1 MADEQQVDVW
11 PTPRRVERGAGSV
24 TLRPDRWCVV
34 GQPGSFAAEIVARR
48 LGAPL
53 AGQPA
58 PGLTPVRM
66 LVQPDAEFARG
77 LSRDQR
83 PEAYT
88 LEVRPDGVTALAAEP
103 EGLLR
108 AAATVLQLARDANG
122 GVALPMLSLTDYPAF
137 RFRCAADWLINVECN
152 RWAYDWGDG
161 LEAVCARLE
170 RKLDQCFRYKIN
182 QVWFDGFGW
191 DLDRTPHYAELVRHC
206 TGYARRR
213 GIRLTFAGYAAG
225 YGTAYQR
232 SEIYRCGY
240 HGQVYLNRRPYPD
253 GPEYLCCGMAGH
265 AESRRYGTCP
275 SNEALQAA
283 KLAELER
290 FVSVVQPGFLY
301 LHDID
306 TGTFEESRRAW
317 LLRCDDCR
325 RRWPSDEL
333 TDLRGQAGAL
343 ALWFRRVRDHLGALP
358 ADGDYDPARDLTLI
372 FTSPVYSHRLE
383 PGQPEVWRREVEY
396 FGLLSSL
403 IGPAAGVE
411 FAIREQL
418 LDPDGTP
425 RVGQLR
431 RALDQAGCGH
441 GVHVIAFA
449 GGDNYNSDDLTNVS
463 ATMAPVYSGA
473 ESVCLSNGGV
483 HEDPVQLLNAELLWA
498 GAASPWAECLTD
510 AAAADALFDA
520 VASGTH
526 RPESIF
532 GEGGLLHRAC
542 ERLWGEAAGGRMR
555 LAYLSGDPT
564 RGPVARI
571 WWTITREVRRLAGD
585 VIRPERTPAEL
596 HELWLRRTEATEQ
609 ALVQAEAAQA
619 LTHDPDVAWFAH
631 CLEVGRRFAV
641 VLAMSYGRRD
651 GEADDGRLGAALD
664 ELEAY
669 LDDHHQF
676 AATDVLGGD
685 PGSWRETLALLRD
698 LAIAAG

>member
-1 MADEQQVDVW
+1 MASDPLVEVW

-34 GQPGSFAAEIVARR
+34 GQPGSFAAEILARR
-48 LGAPL
+48 LGLPI
-53 AGQPA
+53 AGRPA
-58 PGLTPVRM
+58 PGWSTVR
-66 LVQPDAEFARG
+66 LVVDGEAEFARG
-77 LSRDQR
+77 LPLDER
-83 PEAYT
+83 PEAYA
-88 LEVRPDGVTALAAEP
+88 LSVRPDGVTAMAAEP
-103 EGLLR
+103 EGLPR
-108 AAATVLQLARDANG
+108 AAATLLQLARDTDG
-122 GVALPMLSLTDYPAF
+122 GVTLPVLRLTDRPAF
-137 RFRCAADWLINVECN
+137 RYRCAADWLINVECN

-161 LEAVCARLE
+161 LEAVRARLE

-191 DLDRTPHYAELVRHC
+191 DLDRTPHYAELMRHC

-213 GIRLTFAGYAAG
+213 GVRLTFAGYAAG

-283 KLAELER
+283 KLAELAR
-290 FVSVVQPGFLY
+290 FVSTVQPGFLY

-317 LLRCDDCR
+317 LLRCDACR

-333 TDLRGQAGAL
+333 ADPRGQAGAM
-343 ALWFRRVRDHLGALP
+343 ALWFRTLRDHLGSLP
-358 ADGDYDPARDLTLI
+358 AAGDYDPARDLTLI
-372 FTSPVYSHRLE
+372 FCAPVYSHRLE

-418 LDPDGTP
+418 LDPDGAP
-425 RVGQLR
+425 RVAQLR

-441 GVHVIAFA
+441 GSQVIAFA
-449 GGDNYNSDDLTNVS
+449 GGDNYNSDDLVNVS
-463 ATMAPVYSGA
+463 ATLAPVYAGA

-483 HEDPVQLLNAELLWA
+483 HEDPVQLLNAELLWS
-498 GAASPWAECLTD
+498 GAASPWAVRLTD
-510 AAAADALFDA
+510 STAADALFDA

-542 ERLWGEAAGGRMR
+542 DRLWGEAAGGLMR
-555 LAYLSGDPT
+555 LAYLAGEPT

-585 VIRPERTPAEL
+585 PVRPERTPAEL
-596 HELWLRRTEATEQ
+596 HELWWRRTEATEQ
-609 ALVQAEAAQA
+609 ALVHAQA
-619 LTHDPDVAWFAH
+619 ARALTDDPDVAWFAR
-631 CLEVGRRFAV
+631 CLEVGRRFAT
-641 VLAMSYGRRD
+641 VLAWCYAARD
-651 GEADDGRLGAALD
+651 GQPDDRRLASSLA

-669 LDDHHQF
+669 LDGHHQF

-698 LAIAAG
+698 LATASG